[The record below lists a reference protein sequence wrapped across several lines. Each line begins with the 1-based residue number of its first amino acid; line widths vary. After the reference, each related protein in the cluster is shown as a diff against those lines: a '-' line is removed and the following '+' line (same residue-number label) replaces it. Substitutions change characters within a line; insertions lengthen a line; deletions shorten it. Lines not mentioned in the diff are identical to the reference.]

1 MTEVIA
7 LAIDSREGVFVVYRH
22 LDLMT
27 NEELILVELVKIVG
41 GTAYWWEQ
49 GAISSGQKKKKKKL
63 RRTNLSAA
71 QKRGW
76 FS

>member
-7 LAIDSREGVFVVYRH
+7 LAIDSREGVFVVNRH
-22 LDLMT
+22 FNPMT
-27 NEELILVELVKIVG
+27 NEELTLVELVKIVG
-41 GTAYWWEQ
+41 GSGYWWEQ

-71 QKRGW
+71 KARGW
-76 FS
+76 FA

>member
-1 MTEVIA
+1 
-7 LAIDSREGVFVVYRH
+7 
-22 LDLMT
+22 MT
-27 NEELILVELVKIVG
+27 NEELTVVELVKIVG
-41 GTAYWWEQ
+41 GSGYWWEQ

-71 QKRGW
+71 QARGW